1 VSRTLPPPGWYRD
14 NQNPF
19 LLRYWDG
26 YRWTEHTRM
35 PAGRATGGPGFG
47 RGLLAGLVAGA
58 GAIAVVIAL
67 VAAAL
72 AIGTQ
77 ATVTDG
83 EAGEPRRVE
92 TRKDQQAPRKSRP
105 ERDRHPNR
113 DDNAPAP
120 DKRVPS
126 RPETSPRPD
135 PAPVP
140 QPRTYLVTRVV
151 DGDTLELGNGE
162 TVRLVGIDTP
172 EVGECGYDRATA
184 ALAGLVSGKQ
194 VRLVRSD
201 EDRDHYDRLL
211 RYVDLGGTDAGLRQI
226 RNGLAIAR
234 YDSRDGYGFHP
245 REPRYIAADKATR
258 NLGCPKPAPAP
269 APQPLVGGG
278 GACAPGY
285 SPCVPPYPPDVDCAD
300 VDGPIR
306 VTGSD
311 PHGLDAD
318 GDGVACE

>member
-1 VSRTLPPPGWYRD
+1 MSRALPPPGWYRD
-14 NQNPF
+14 QQNPF

-26 YRWTEHTRM
+26 NAWTEHTRV
-35 PAGRATGGPGFG
+35 PVQPSRQSAGSPGFG
-47 RGLLAGLVAGA
+47 RGLVAGLVSGV
-58 GAIAVVIAL
+58 GAITAVIVI
-67 VAAAL
+67 VAAAM

-77 ATVTDG
+77 ASEPQG
-83 EAGEPRRVE
+83 EAGETTRAE
-92 TRKDQQAPRKSRP
+92 TRKSHQAPRQTRREQHRRP
-105 ERDRHPNR
+105 DRDRGEANR
-113 DDNAPAP
+113 D
-120 DKRVPS
+120 RREPS
-126 RPETSPRPD
+126 RPKPAPRPEPS
-135 PAPVP
+135 PAP

-151 DGDTLELGNGE
+151 DGDTLELGSGE

-172 EVGECGYDRATA
+172 ELGECGYDRATA
-184 ALAGLVSGKQ
+184 ALARLVSGKQ

-201 EDRDHYDRLL
+201 EDRDHYGRLL
-211 RYVDLGGTDAGLRQI
+211 RYVDLAGTDAGLRQI

-245 REPRYIAADKATR
+245 REPRYIAADNATR
-258 NLGCPKPAPAP
+258 NLGCPAPAP

-300 VDGPIR
+300 VGGPIT
-306 VTGSD
+306 VTGTD

-318 GDGVACE
+318 GDGV